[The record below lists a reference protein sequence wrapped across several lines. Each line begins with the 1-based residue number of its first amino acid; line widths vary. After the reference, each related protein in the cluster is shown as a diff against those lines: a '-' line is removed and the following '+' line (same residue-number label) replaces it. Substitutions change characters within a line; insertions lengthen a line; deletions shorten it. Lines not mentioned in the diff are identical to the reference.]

1 MPKNHRGEPTRVTGL
16 FSREGA
22 VPPRQNDMSALAY
35 LRSQAA
41 EARASGEKPYS
52 LFMVSPERVLGM
64 KRAAEVGAD
73 APRDPRPVTRRFAS
87 PRPRR
92 KRFFFLLPSSTLTG
106 IPPSPPATIRSRSG
120 ASKTAAT
127 RRLIAT
133 PRRREPR
140 SRRYDPREMTRTS
153 LPSSRLA
160 RISAFRDR
168 SELTSPPIPPVR
180 STSAPSPTITRMR
193 YASDP
198 CDNTH
203 EHRARSIRRCAI
215 PPSRPRAIRSRPRY
229 PPRHTR
235 AQESRYNL
243 RSKTPTTM
251 MKSMNKL
258 GLYVPPAMRNP
269 KDPET
274 DGTVQKTEGRKV
286 GFAIPAPRVE
296 VYKSSNRE
304 NHPPGFG
311 PSSNNVE
318 GAPSAKEL
326 PTPKPAPLA
335 AICRNAAVASRKR
348 SSTADVGGKSGVNS
362 SEGGGGARRG
372 SRSRGGRGRSGSST
386 RTVTVVIPKASAGPR

>member
-1 MPKNHRGEPTRVTGL
+1 
-16 FSREGA
+16 
-22 VPPRQNDMSALAY
+22 
-35 LRSQAA
+35 
-41 EARASGEKPYS
+41 
-52 LFMVSPERVLGM
+52 
-64 KRAAEVGAD
+64 
-73 APRDPRPVTRRFAS
+73 
-87 PRPRR
+87 
-92 KRFFFLLPSSTLTG
+92 
-106 IPPSPPATIRSRSG
+106 
-120 ASKTAAT
+120 
-127 RRLIAT
+127 
-133 PRRREPR
+133 
-140 SRRYDPREMTRTS
+140 
-153 LPSSRLA
+153 
-160 RISAFRDR
+160 
-168 SELTSPPIPPVR
+168 
-180 STSAPSPTITRMR
+180 
-193 YASDP
+193 
-198 CDNTH
+198 
-203 EHRARSIRRCAI
+203 
-215 PPSRPRAIRSRPRY
+215 
-229 PPRHTR
+229 
-235 AQESRYNL
+235 
-243 RSKTPTTM
+243 M

-348 SSTADVGGKSGVNS
+348 TMADVGDKSGDRSGSNHPA
-362 SEGGGGARRG
+362 EGGVARGGARRG

>member
-92 KRFFFLLPSSTLTG
+92 KRFFFPLPSSTLTG

-229 PPRHTR
+229 PPPTHTR
-235 AQESRYNL
+235 AGVEVQPQVQDAHDDDEVDEQARTLRAPRDEKPQGSRDGRY
-243 RSKTPTTM
+243 R
-251 MKSMNKL
+251 
-258 GLYVPPAMRNP
+258 P
-269 KDPET
+269 KD
-274 DGTVQKTEGRKV
+274 
-286 GFAIPAPRVE
+286 
-296 VYKSSNRE
+296 
-304 NHPPGFG
+304 
-311 PSSNNVE
+311 
-318 GAPSAKEL
+318 
-326 PTPKPAPLA
+326 
-335 AICRNAAVASRKR
+335 
-348 SSTADVGGKSGVNS
+348 
-362 SEGGGGARRG
+362 
-372 SRSRGGRGRSGSST
+372 
-386 RTVTVVIPKASAGPR
+386 

>member
-52 LFMVSPERVLGM
+52 LFVVSPERVLGM

-92 KRFFFLLPSSTLTG
+92 KRFFSLQPPSTLTG
-106 IPPSPPATIRSRSG
+106 TPPSPPATIRSRSG

-168 SELTSPPIPPVR
+168 SELTSPPNPVR
-180 STSAPSPTITRMR
+180 STSAPSPTRTRMR

-198 CDNTH
+198 CDITH
-203 EHRARSIRRCAI
+203 EPRARSIRRCAI
-215 PPSRPRAIRSRPRY
+215 PPSRPRTIRSRPRY
-229 PPRHTR
+229 PPPTR

-269 KDPET
+269 KDTET
-274 DGTVQKTEGRKV
+274 NDAAVHKTEGRKV
-286 GFAIPAPRVE
+286 GFAIPAPRTAVE

-311 PSSNNVE
+311 PSDVDQ
-318 GAPSAKEL
+318 APSAKEL
-326 PTPKPAPLA
+326 PAPKPAPLA

-348 SSTADVGGKSGVNS
+348 STADVGGE
-362 SEGGGGARRG
+362 SEGCTAGGGARRG